1 MLGRNGQI
9 TKGKGFIT
17 NDLTNAEMEFIE
29 QHREDPSDAN
39 IATNRTYSSAHGDLP
54 GISLSTMGID
64 YADIGFMGFE
74 DTAGH
79 GSESLEFSDL
89 HDSNYYFSNI
99 DLGQRGE

>member
-1 MLGRNGQI
+1 
-9 TKGKGFIT
+9 
-17 NDLTNAEMEFIE
+17 
-29 QHREDPSDAN
+29 
-39 IATNRTYSSAHGDLP
+39 
-54 GISLSTMGID
+54 MGID